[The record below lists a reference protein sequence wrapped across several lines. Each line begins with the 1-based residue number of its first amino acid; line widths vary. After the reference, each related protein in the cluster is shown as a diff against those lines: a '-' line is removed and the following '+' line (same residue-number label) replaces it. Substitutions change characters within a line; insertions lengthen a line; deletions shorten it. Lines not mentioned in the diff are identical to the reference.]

1 MEKLPLLANRLG
13 IYEHPRHI
21 PGYTG
26 HCPQVKYSFGET
38 FGDTSGGLL
47 YDYRQKTLSNS
58 KERFTRGGDVH
69 IPFPV
74 YYKNDPTLVVGT
86 TTRTHRR
93 WESAEKYKLHNR
105 SPNEDKISDFKL
117 AAEDHR
123 EQYKDNTATLPKIDE
138 FLLPNISQQTS
149 PIWKQVNYPSETQQ

>member
-1 MEKLPLLANRLG
+1 MSEECFSNLSYR
-13 IYEHPRHI
+13 
-21 PGYTG
+21 YTG
-26 HCPQVKYSFGET
+26 HCPQAKYSFGET

-47 YDYRQKTLSNS
+47 YDYRQNTLSNS

-117 AAEDHR
+117 V
-123 EQYKDNTATLPKIDE
+123 NT
-138 FLLPNISQQTS
+138 
-149 PIWKQVNYPSETQQ
+149 